1 MANSTNC
8 VISGF
13 VCVDWLLSWLQITF
27 FYFFVCPSSLA
38 SSQAF
43 SRSSFLL
50 LKCWCSP
57 GCYYWFLLF
66 CCIYSLW
73 AISSILIIST
83 TIYMMVYSS
92 YIFYC
97 PDLSRALES
106 YIYNCLLHFS
116 TEMSRVVSNSTYP
129 EWINQIPPQKL
140 FNLLHSLTQWM
151 ASLAQKSESSFSFLV
166 IHIVVLPPSPSASV
180 LLFLGNHFSF
190 LWESHT
196 SSSQLWGK
204 LTPLD
209 LGAEYLSLS

>member
-1 MANSTNC
+1 MLPRVLLLIPPLLLYILPVGNFIYSHNFNYHLYDG
-8 VISGF
+8 IF
-13 VCVDWLLSWLQITF
+13 QLYLLLSR
-27 FYFFVCPSSLA
+27 SL
-38 SSQAF
+38 F
-43 SRSSFLL
+43 
-50 LKCWCSP
+50 
-57 GCYYWFLLF
+57 
-66 CCIYSLW
+66 
-73 AISSILIIST
+73 
-83 TIYMMVYSS
+83 
-92 YIFYC
+92 
-97 PDLSRALES
+97 RALES

-209 LGAEYLSLS
+209 LGAEHLSLS